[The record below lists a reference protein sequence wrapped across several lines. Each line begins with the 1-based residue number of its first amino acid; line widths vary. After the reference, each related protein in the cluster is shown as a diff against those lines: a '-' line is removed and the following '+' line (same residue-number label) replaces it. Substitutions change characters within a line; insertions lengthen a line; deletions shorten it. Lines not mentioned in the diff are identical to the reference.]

1 MGQTTCSGIWHE
13 HPLFNSHLF
22 YFSNPYQ
29 QIYFPFHNNIYSLL
43 RWYYV
48 DTRTDLICSHF
59 TIIIIVSCHWYSW
72 STRVL
77 CLGLQMAGA
86 HQDCSGIRAH
96 VPSPGMAKNTNKQCF
111 CETFFS
117 LIFNLWTKEWNRLS
131 TNHNESWT
139 LQTKVNSLTGSEFIK
154 CYMDL
159 MDINKLHQLLEVMIN
174 IIK

>member
-59 TIIIIVSCHWYSW
+59 TIIIIVFISLVLLVNACFMS
-72 STRVL
+72 RVAD
-77 CLGLQMAGA
+77 GWGPPG
-86 HQDCSGIRAH
+86 CSGIRAH